1 MVNDQM
7 VNGMIDTHCH
17 IDEEAFE
24 PDREEVI
31 ARQQQ
36 SGVQAMIVPG
46 VNVAS
51 INSVM
56 ELCHAHP
63 GYCYPALGLH
73 PEDVK
78 ADWREQLAT
87 VEAAIRAHRDEL
99 FAIGEIGLDYYW
111 DKTFKEEQKE
121 VLRRQLLLARELNLP
136 VILHNREATEDIL
149 SIVNTIANDQS
160 PMTNDQSPIT
170 NHQSPITNDQS
181 PMTNHQLRGV
191 FHCYSGS
198 KETAEIILKM
208 GFYLG
213 IGGVL
218 TFKNSKLSETL
229 KELNQ
234 SSITNHQLPI
244 TNRLLLETDAPYM
257 APTPHRGER
266 NESRFM
272 ALVAERLA
280 QVLDAPVDEII
291 EATSANA
298 RQLFGIK

>member
-99 FAIGEIGLDYYW
+99 VAIGEIGLDYYW

-160 PMTNDQSPIT
+160 P
-170 NHQSPITNDQS
+170 ITNDQS
-181 PMTNHQLRGV
+181 PMTNNQLKGV

-280 QVLDAPVDEII
+280 QVLNVSVDEII

>member
-1 MVNDQM
+1 
-7 VNGMIDTHCH
+7 MIDTHCH

-78 ADWREQLAT
+78 DDWREQLAT

-160 PMTNDQSPIT
+160 PIT
-170 NHQSPITNDQS
+170 NN
-181 PMTNHQLRGV
+181 QLRGV

-280 QVLDAPVDEII
+280 QVLNVSVDEII

>member
-1 MVNDQM
+1 
-7 VNGMIDTHCH
+7 MIDTHCH

-99 FAIGEIGLDYYW
+99 VAIGEIGLDYYW

-160 PMTNDQSPIT
+160 PMTNDQSPIA
-170 NHQSPITNDQS
+170 NDQS
-181 PMTNHQLRGV
+181 PITNHQLRGV

-280 QVLDAPVDEII
+280 QVLNVSVDEII

>member
-1 MVNDQM
+1 
-7 VNGMIDTHCH
+7 MIDTHCH

-99 FAIGEIGLDYYW
+99 VAIGEIGLDYYW
-111 DKTFKEEQKE
+111 DKTYKEEQKE

-160 PMTNDQSPIT
+160 PIT

-181 PMTNHQLRGV
+181 PIANDQSPITNNQLRGV

-229 KELNQ
+229 RELNQ
-234 SSITNHQLPI
+234 SEIKNQQSEIL
-244 TNRLLLETDAPYM
+244 NRLLLETDAPYM

-280 QVLDAPVDEII
+280 QVLNVSVDEII

>member
-1 MVNDQM
+1 
-7 VNGMIDTHCH
+7 MIDTHCH

-99 FAIGEIGLDYYW
+99 VAIGEIGLDYYW

-160 PMTNDQSPIT
+160 PITNDQSPI
-170 NHQSPITNDQS
+170 
-181 PMTNHQLRGV
+181 TNHQLRGV

-229 KELNQ
+229 RELNQ
-234 SSITNHQLPI
+234 SEIKNQQSEIL
-244 TNRLLLETDAPYM
+244 NRLLLETDAPYM

-280 QVLDAPVDEII
+280 QVLNVSVDEII

>member
-1 MVNDQM
+1 M
-7 VNGMIDTHCH
+7 
-17 IDEEAFE
+17 
-24 PDREEVI
+24 
-31 ARQQQ
+31 
-36 SGVQAMIVPG
+36 
-46 VNVAS
+46 
-51 INSVM
+51 
-56 ELCHAHP
+56 
-63 GYCYPALGLH
+63 GLH

-78 ADWREQLAT
+78 ADCSEQLAT

-99 FAIGEIGLDYYW
+99 VAIGELGLDYYW

-160 PMTNDQSPIT
+160 PITNDQSPIANDQSPIT
-170 NHQSPITNDQS
+170 NN
-181 PMTNHQLRGV
+181 QLRGV

-280 QVLDAPVDEII
+280 QVLNVSVDEII

>member
-1 MVNDQM
+1 
-7 VNGMIDTHCH
+7 MIDTHCH

-56 ELCHAHP
+56 EVCHAHP

-99 FAIGEIGLDYYW
+99 VAIGEIGLDYYW

-149 SIVNTIANDQS
+149 TIVKEVGG
-160 PMTNDQSPIT
+160 
-170 NHQSPITNDQS
+170 
-181 PMTNHQLRGV
+181 RGV

-229 KELNQ
+229 RELNQ
-234 SSITNHQLPI
+234 SEIKNPQSEIL
-244 TNRLLLETDAPYM
+244 NRLLLETDAPYM

-280 QVLDAPVDEII
+280 QVLNVSVDEII

>member
-1 MVNDQM
+1 
-7 VNGMIDTHCH
+7 MIDTHCH

-31 ARQQQ
+31 VRQQQ

-56 ELCHAHP
+56 EVCHAHP

-99 FAIGEIGLDYYW
+99 VAIGEIGLDYYW

-149 SIVNTIANDQS
+149 TIVKEVGG
-160 PMTNDQSPIT
+160 
-170 NHQSPITNDQS
+170 
-181 PMTNHQLRGV
+181 RGV

-229 KELNQ
+229 RELNQ
-234 SSITNHQLPI
+234 SEIGNQQSEIL
-244 TNRLLLETDAPYM
+244 NRLLLETDAPYM

-280 QVLDAPVDEII
+280 QVLNVSVDEII

>member
-56 ELCHAHP
+56 EVCHAHP

-87 VEAAIRAHRDEL
+87 VEAAIRAHRSEL
-99 FAIGEIGLDYYW
+99 VAIGEIGLDYYW
-111 DKTFKEEQKE
+111 DKTYKEEQKE
-121 VLRRQLLLARELNLP
+121 VLRRQLLLAHELNLP

-160 PMTNDQSPIT
+160 PIT
-170 NHQSPITNDQS
+170 NN
-181 PMTNHQLRGV
+181 QLRGV

-229 KELNQ
+229 RELNQ
-234 SSITNHQLPI
+234 SEIKNQQSEIL
-244 TNRLLLETDAPYM
+244 NRLLLETDAPYM

-280 QVLDAPVDEII
+280 QVLNVSVDEII

>member
-87 VEAAIRAHRDEL
+87 VEAAIRAHRSEL
-99 FAIGEIGLDYYW
+99 VAVGEIGLDYYW

-160 PMTNDQSPIT
+160 PITNNQSPIANDQSPIT
-170 NHQSPITNDQS
+170 NN
-181 PMTNHQLRGV
+181 QLRGV

-280 QVLDAPVDEII
+280 QVLNVSVDEII